1 MKVAEVSMLNSQMD
15 ALDMDNSLEDPPLKA
30 GPMEDSFFP
39 FISDSYNHFL
49 ASRDSDLEKSCR
61 TQSMLIAGHE
71 HSDMEADS
79 RPESQMELTEVA
91 DVYTTLEHKEKDLIL
106 AAELGKSLLEK
117 NEQLVQENDRLNQEY
132 QERLEV
138 LEQEKYELRRRLQFK
153 TNESEA
159 SAVQFNSDIK
169 RTQEE
174 LQEQKAMLA
183 AVEREKS
190 RALEEL
196 SDQNQKL
203 VHQLHRS
210 SAAEEQLSAQVQQL
224 RKEFIDRNS
233 STSVKILQLESLK
246 EQIEQGSETR
256 AKLENN
262 FDVMKEETL
271 HLREALAA
279 ANERTHNLERH
290 LHDKERE
297 MKRVM
302 VELNDA
308 HVLNTQLQVRVDEM
322 REELSLQMSF
332 ASTGN
337 SSLLAE
343 LEQSGVDC
351 NGILDISPTSE
362 LDHNTKVEETF
373 QFPSEIDMENKKT
386 VISDDPIVHYYQALQ
401 IGISNCHHQLF
412 ELKQEMWEVYQRIQ
426 STCTVLRAFSKKQE
440 TATRAEDNTTEE
452 DEIVPHSPSAINLS
466 SALEDLSSLVHD
478 VLKSKERPGNAGDI
492 IRELKEKQTSLI
504 VERDEA
510 VAAKNHLEVNL
521 ASAKVDLMSV
531 NSQLIEAI
539 QQKLQQQKE
548 LEAWQDDME
557 QMIQKALNER
567 NEQTKAKSLH
577 RIKNATQQAPQ
588 QKSTWS
594 LFSRRTRN
602 PSESSVSSGN
612 DTSVPV
618 SPQLG
623 SSTPLAANGDV
634 AQTKPSRFS
643 AWLRRKQAPDQDT
656 HSSDSTAPS

>member
-362 LDHNTKVEETF
+362 LDHNTKVEE
-373 QFPSEIDMENKKT
+373 
-386 VISDDPIVHYYQALQ
+386 
-401 IGISNCHHQLF
+401 
-412 ELKQEMWEVYQRIQ
+412 LKQEMWEVYQRIQ

-478 VLKSKERPGNAGDI
+478 VLKSKQERPGNAGDI